1 MRQGKKGFR
10 HESLQ
15 DPASIRKIIEALSDG
30 FEKGRVSFSDEE
42 DEIVMEPKGLLH
54 LKLSATQDE
63 NQRRINIR
71 ITWQEE
77 DLQVKKRPL
86 TVS

>member
-15 DPASIRKIIEALSDG
+15 DSASIRKILKALITG
-30 FEKGRVSFSDEE
+30 LEKGKVTFSDEE
-42 DEIVMEPKGLLH
+42 DEIVMEPRGLLH

-63 NQRRINIR
+63 NRRRINIR
-71 ITWQEE
+71 VTWQEE
-77 DLQVKKRPL
+77 ERVKSKKSL
-86 TVS
+86 SVS

>member
-1 MRQGKKGFR
+1 MRQVKKGFR

-15 DPASIRKIIEALSDG
+15 DTASIRNILKALSSG
-30 FEKGRVSFSDEE
+30 FEKGKVSFSDEE
-42 DEIVMEPKGLLH
+42 DEIVMEPTGLLH

-77 DLQVKKRPL
+77 DKQVKKRTL
-86 TVS
+86 EVG